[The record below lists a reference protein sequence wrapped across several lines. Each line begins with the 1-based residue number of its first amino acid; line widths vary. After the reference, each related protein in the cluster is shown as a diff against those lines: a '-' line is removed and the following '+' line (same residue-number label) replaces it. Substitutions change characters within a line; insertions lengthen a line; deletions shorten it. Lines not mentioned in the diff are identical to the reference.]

1 MVDPGPS
8 FSTPYSTLRG
18 ACLIPYPAHQQHI
31 TDDLFDAD
39 SSAYAKSVNSPYN
52 AVLCHQS
59 DVGDVFAQ
67 RIRVTVSSVST
78 SESTSDCG
86 TEASMP
92 PVQTEYVL
100 EYCDSL

>member
-8 FSTPYSTLRG
+8 FSPPYSTLRG
-18 ACLIPYPAHQQHI
+18 ACLVPYPAHQQHI
-31 TDDLFDAD
+31 ADDLFDAD
-39 SSAYAKSVNSPYN
+39 SSAYAKSVNSPYS

-67 RIRVTVSSVST
+67 RIRVTVSCVNT
-78 SESTSDCG
+78 CESASNCR
-86 TEASMP
+86 TEATMP

-100 EYCDSL
+100 E